1 MSAVTKKQ
9 EERRA
14 RLWASVQGREVDE
27 SVGFRSIL
35 VMEIIFLE
43 VSNKFHCIFIVFSLF
58 SNVKSIQFELH
69 FNKI

>member
-43 VSNKFHCIFIVFSLF
+43 VSNKFHCIFIVF
-58 SNVKSIQFELH
+58 
-69 FNKI
+69 

>member
-1 MSAVTKKQ
+1 VQVDLLDSTSLLIDEQTQFAVCLKMSAVTKKQ

-35 VMEIIFLE
+35 VMEIIFL
-43 VSNKFHCIFIVFSLF
+43 
-58 SNVKSIQFELH
+58 
-69 FNKI
+69 